1 MVRTQ
6 EIIYH
11 LNSLVESGYISLIP
25 VLIDSLMANRI
36 TEIYRKYTICY
47 DDETVEQIESGDKP
61 LDSRGLHNVKSRDE
75 SRSVTQFRPPFI
87 IIAGSGMCN
96 SGRINFYMLQGK

>member
-1 MVRTQ
+1 
-6 EIIYH
+6 
-11 LNSLVESGYISLIP
+11 
-25 VLIDSLMANRI
+25 MANRI

-61 LDSRGLHNVKSRDE
+61 LDFRGLHNVKSRDE